1 MKSHWN
7 RGAENGQFS
16 EVRPIVREDD
26 FESNPNL
33 FTLIRETTTIQA
45 MIPSRFVDQAETI
58 IARHSERRYVQA
70 IAPYLWSR
78 LRRPSE
84 LTDDVLNDVR
94 FMKRNFAFA
103 YGEAH
108 FEMQRRQWFSD
119 WKRGITRSPQF
130 QYKPLASA
138 LGTIVALAEPRVAK
152 TWGKEFAQRI
162 DAWAKYEHRAN
173 QACHLNW

>member
-1 MKSHWN
+1 MK
-7 RGAENGQFS
+7 RIVG
-16 EVRPIVREDD
+16 PIVREDD
-26 FESNPNL
+26 FEVNL
-33 FTLIRETTTIQA
+33 DLFGLIGGTATIQT

-94 FMKRNFAFA
+94 FMKRDFAFA

-119 WKRGITRSPQF
+119 WKRGVTNSPQS

-138 LGTIVALAEPRVAK
+138 LGTGVALAEPRVAK
-152 TWGKEFAQRI
+152 TWGNEFLQRI
-162 DAWAKYEHRAN
+162 NAWAGYDHSADKEC
-173 QACHLNW
+173 QQSS